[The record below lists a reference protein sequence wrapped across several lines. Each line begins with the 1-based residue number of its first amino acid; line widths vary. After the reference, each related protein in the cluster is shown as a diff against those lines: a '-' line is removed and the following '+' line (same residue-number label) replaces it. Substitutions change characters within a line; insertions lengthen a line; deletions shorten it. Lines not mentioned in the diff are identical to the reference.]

1 MGRQM
6 TIRRRLGLTAYQAV
20 KAFCKAQE
28 GAVLVFGLII
38 FVLMLMVS
46 GIAVDVMRYE
56 SERVRLQGTSDR
68 AALAAASLL
77 NRNASL
83 TPQELAQAYFDAEG
97 FGDFAR
103 GNIEVTE
110 NLETGRTVSI
120 APSARMET
128 MFMRLA
134 NVDQLDMATPAVANQ
149 APPRKVE
156 IVMVLDRSGSMNR
169 RTNTGRSRMDETKL
183 AAKAFVEL
191 ILEEVPQDDVSI
203 SLVTYDLWVVP
214 SPGFLNMMPNVTGNG
229 ACMDFTDWANIEAGI
244 GPDGSAEGM
253 AGVVQNSISSRGVR
267 RNCSTSQAREMKL
280 MMNSFADFEAAI
292 DPITANSA
300 TSIDLAARFGAMLLD
315 PSIRDYVTTMVDAG
329 ALPEAMR
336 GRPYDW
342 DDEGVLRVMLLMTD
356 GESNPVG
363 RGFSRDKGDDHTLA
377 ICEGLR
383 ANDVLVYSV
392 SFEAPQRG
400 RDLLSDCASAP
411 NFYFNSDGA
420 GLVRAFERI
429 AQDIAGANLRLTQ

>member
-1 MGRQM
+1 MDRNQAGHVVSCS
-6 TIRRRLGLTAYQAV
+6 ILARRFAR
-20 KAFCKAQE
+20 AQD
-28 GAVLVFGLII
+28 GAVLVFGLIV

-68 AALAAASLL
+68 AVLAATSLL
-77 NRNASL
+77 NRNTSL
-83 TPQELAQAYFDAEG
+83 TPEELAQAYFDAEG

-103 GNIEVTE
+103 GNIVVTE
-110 NLETGRTVSI
+110 NQETGRTVSI
-120 APSARMET
+120 TPSARMET

-134 NVDQLDMATPAVANQ
+134 NVNQLDMATPAAANQ

-169 RTNTGRSRMDETKL
+169 RTNTGRSRMEETKI
-183 AAKAFVEL
+183 AAKAFVQL
-191 ILEEVPQDDVSI
+191 ILDEVPQDDVSI

-214 SPGFLNMMPNVTGNG
+214 PPGFLNMMPNVTGNG

-244 GPDGSAEGM
+244 GPQGSAEGT
-253 AGVVQNSISSRGVR
+253 AGVVQNSIMSQGSR
-267 RNCSTSQAREMKL
+267 RNCSTSLSREMRL
-280 MMNSFADFEAAI
+280 MMNTFADFEAAI
-292 DPITANSA
+292 DPISANSA

-315 PSIRDYVTTMVDAG
+315 PSIRDYVTERIDSG

-336 GRPYDW
+336 GRPFDW
-342 DDEGVLRVMLLMTD
+342 DDDGVLRVMLLMTD
-356 GESNPVG
+356 GESNPVA
-363 RGFSRDKGDDHTLA
+363 RGYSRDKGDDHTLA

-383 ANDVLVYSV
+383 ANNVLVYSV

-411 NFYFNSDGA
+411 NFYFNSDGV

-429 AQDIAGANLRLTQ
+429 AQDIAGAKLRLTQ